1 MNKDYIDKVANSIIE
16 QLEQGTAP
24 WLKPWEP
31 GQLRLPFNPTTG
43 KEYRGMNSLWLHMQG
58 KDDPRWLTFNQ
69 GKAEGAS
76 VRKGEKGTHIVY
88 WKFTE
93 ERTLKGEDGRPVIDE
108 ATGKEKKIT
117 VKLDRPRSF
126 TAVVFNGSQFDGLP
140 PLEARPQRDEPERH
154 ALAEK
159 ILENSGAKIT
169 HVDGDRAF
177 YSPAR
182 DSITLPARNQF
193 PTADNYYATALHE
206 LGHWTGHPS
215 RLDRDL
221 SHPFGSEGYAR
232 EELRAEIS
240 SLMLGERMDIGHDPG
255 QHAAYVGS
263 WIKAL
268 KEDPREIF
276 RAAADAERIAGFV
289 MGFENEQA
297 QTVERQPAPQ
307 VAAPD
312 RETVTPEAAALLK
325 EIDDRTFFGVSPLN
339 RWQMMQEEAAS
350 LGYTARLDT
359 GLDPD
364 NPNIGAFVISYDD
377 PEGAPTQIQTELFAG
392 PEGIMHTAFAGELIS
407 PASNDENGL
416 RGTLRDAV
424 NRHEQAA
431 FDLRWTVEHRDSFQ
445 TDPDWEPIGVTNSA
459 TQALAR
465 FHSLPDTRV
474 IDNQTGEVAAR
485 TSWVRDGSSPEWT
498 PSPELVAHAAI
509 EEMGASLPARPA
521 SMSQQ
526 DYQLA
531 EAVALARHYP
541 EPEAFGQTLLNRQI
555 QNATEAAFGESVP
568 GIRSGRLPEDWTGE
582 ARARPVVVFGS
593 YEAGTLDDR
602 DPEPGEQPT
611 EWRIEIRHSD
621 QKWDW
626 FANGFTADE
635 ADQMVARL
643 NAVANASQPVTAQQQ
658 HENAISPAASTGAV
672 LDRRFDELSSREQAL
687 FMGHLAEFGGI
698 EPRHFNQALESGPDR
713 QLFEVLSK
721 ANQLAYDEG
730 DDYLYDPNE
739 ALAVTRIDANGMG
752 RGVSSRLIGFEQ
764 SLAAKLVVE
773 EAAPQTEPFP
783 RDPREIPEDAQFP
796 QNWGG
801 MNASFTRDTPRP
813 DSTVSRQQA
822 VAEADAVLHHR
833 PENPMPNRTYLAV
846 PYAEKEQA
854 KAAAKNAGFKLQ
866 WDKDAKSWYAP
877 EGADLSTMQKWNPD
891 SSRVITETAPD
902 SPQVQLADALRD
914 AGFELK
920 RGQWLNGNR
929 VGDSEPVMD
938 GQLYRVP
945 VKGDRDGQRSGAY
958 AAHMQGQVPGAYI
971 ENLKTG
977 ERINWKADGP
987 VEQLTAE
994 DRARLAKEAQER
1006 QSVRDEATQR
1016 RYEATA
1022 DAAAALWAESP
1033 TATADNAYC
1042 KAKGITNPV
1051 GLRVVPDEVSPETAA
1066 KGIVIAKTA
1075 KEAKEQRE
1083 KNPDARVFKAGDLL
1097 IPGRDM
1103 DGKMWT
1109 LQSVNPYFK
1118 SLMKGGRKHG
1128 LFSVAGADADGK
1140 PIDGI
1145 LKSAN
1150 QSLVL
1155 AEGYATAD
1163 TVARLSGEPVI
1174 AAFDSGNL
1182 NAVAGGLRERF
1193 PNAPMVIAA
1202 DNDHDAPNRTLPN
1215 GQPGVNVGLV
1225 KAKEAA
1231 ERHGAG
1237 VAAPAFPKGD
1247 KGTDWNDVEKA
1258 RGENDARKMLAE
1270 QMAIAKRDAAV
1281 NAERMT
1287 MLARERDM
1295 EARNDPTTSAD
1306 DADIATE
1313 RSRAASLIAA
1323 ASDQKTAV
1331 NSTAANA
1338 MATGTKAPSASA
1350 AKAATDRQ
1358 TGAMRDTVKQE
1369 RQDVQY
1375 DADNDDK
1382 TPAKPAA
1389 RPRVR
1394 RSRGHD
1400 AGM

>member
-88 WKFTE
+88 WKFSE

-108 ATGKEKKIT
+108 TTGKEKKIT

-193 PTADNYYATALHE
+193 PTSDNYYATALHE

-232 EELRAEIS
+232 EELRAEIA

-289 MGFENEQA
+289 MGFENERAQA
-297 QTVERQPAPQ
+297 VEATQETSQEQP
-307 VAAPD
+307 
-312 RETVTPEAAALLK
+312 
-325 EIDDRTFFGVSPLN
+325 
-339 RWQMMQEEAAS
+339 
-350 LGYTARLDT
+350 
-359 GLDPD
+359 
-364 NPNIGAFVISYDD
+364 
-377 PEGAPTQIQTELFAG
+377 
-392 PEGIMHTAFAGELIS
+392 
-407 PASNDENGL
+407 
-416 RGTLRDAV
+416 
-424 NRHEQAA
+424 
-431 FDLRWTVEHRDSFQ
+431 RWTVTQQDS
-445 TDPDWEPIGVTNSA
+445 TKENPVSEVIGQTNSA
-459 TQALAR
+459 AEALALFR
-465 FHSLPDTRV
+465 SKSDTTV
-474 IDNQTGEVAAR
+474 TDNATGQRAGR
-485 TSWVRDGSSPEWT
+485 TEWVRDGSATDWI

-509 EEMGASLPARPA
+509 EEMGASMPARPA
-521 SMSQQ
+521 GMSPQ

-531 EAVALARHYP
+531 EAVMLARHYP

-555 QNATEAAFGESVP
+555 QTATEAAFGESVL

-582 ARARPVVVFGS
+582 ARARPVVVFGE

-611 EWRIEIRHSD
+611 EWRIEVRHSD

-635 ADQMVARL
+635 ADQMAARL
-643 NAVANASQPVTAQQQ
+643 NAVASVSQPVAEQKAQ
-658 HENAISPAASTGAV
+658 
-672 LDRRFDELSSREQAL
+672 
-687 FMGHLAEFGGI
+687 
-698 EPRHFNQALESGPDR
+698 DR
-713 QLFEVLSK
+713 QS
-721 ANQLAYDEG
+721 Q
-730 DDYLYDPNE
+730 
-739 ALAVTRIDANGMG
+739 
-752 RGVSSRLIGFEQ
+752 
-764 SLAAKLVVE
+764 E
-773 EAAPQTEPFP
+773 EYN
-783 RDPREIPEDAQFP
+783 PREIPADAQFP
-796 QNWGG
+796 KGWGG
-801 MNASFTRDTPRP
+801 GFDSDFIRRTNPPVPRD
-813 DSTVSRQQA
+813 QGQ
-822 VAEADAVLHHR
+822 AEADAVQHHL

-846 PYAEKEQA
+846 PYTEKEQA
-854 KAAAKNAGFKLQ
+854 KKAASAAGFKLQ
-866 WDKDAKSWYAP
+866 WDKDAKSWFAP
-877 EGADLSTMQKWNPD
+877 EGADLSTLQKWNPD

-914 AGFELK
+914 AGLELD
-920 RGQWLNGNR
+920 RGQWLDGQR
-929 VGDSEPVMD
+929 IGDGSPIMD
-938 GQLYRVP
+938 GSLYRVP

-958 AAHMQGQVPGAYI
+958 AAHMEGQVPGAYI
-971 ENLKTG
+971 ENFKTG

-1006 QSVRDEATQR
+1006 QSLRDEATQR

-1033 TATADNAYC
+1033 AATADNDYC

-1051 GLRVVPDEVSPETAA
+1051 GLRVVPDAVSPEAA
-1066 KGIVIAKTA
+1066 GKGIVIAKTA

-1083 KNPDARVFKAGDLL
+1083 KKPDARVFKAGDLL

-1140 PIDGI
+1140 PIDGV

-1174 AAFDSGNL
+1174 VAFDSGNL
-1182 NAVAGGLRERF
+1182 NAVASGLRERF
-1193 PNAPMVIAA
+1193 PNAPMVIAS

-1237 VAAPAFPKGD
+1237 VATPAFVKGD

-1258 RGENDARKMLAE
+1258 RGENEARKMLAE

-1306 DADIATE
+1306 DADVATE

>member
-108 ATGKEKKIT
+108 ATGKDKKIT

-289 MGFENEQA
+289 MGFENERAQA
-297 QTVERQPAPQ
+297 V
-307 VAAPD
+307 
-312 RETVTPEAAALLK
+312 EAA
-325 EIDDRTFFGVSPLN
+325 
-339 RWQMMQEEAAS
+339 QEAS
-350 LGYTARLDT
+350 
-359 GLDPD
+359 
-364 NPNIGAFVISYDD
+364 
-377 PEGAPTQIQTELFAG
+377 Q
-392 PEGIMHTAFAGELIS
+392 
-407 PASNDENGL
+407 
-416 RGTLRDAV
+416 
-424 NRHEQAA
+424 EQP
-431 FDLRWTVEHRDSFQ
+431 RWTVTQQDS
-445 TDPDWEPIGVTNSA
+445 TKENPVSEVIGQTNSA
-459 TQALAR
+459 AEALALFR
-465 FHSLPDTRV
+465 SKTDTTV
-474 IDNQTGEVAAR
+474 TDNATGQNAGR
-485 TSWVRDGSSPEWT
+485 TEWVRDGSAPEWT

-658 HENAISPAASTGAV
+658 QENAISPAASTGAV

-698 EPRHFNQALESGPDR
+698 EPHHFNQALESGPDR

-739 ALAVTRIDANGMG
+739 GVSVTRIDANGTG
-752 RGVSSRLIGFEQ
+752 RGVSSSLIGFEQ
-764 SLAAKLVVE
+764 SLAAKLAVE

-1174 AAFDSGNL
+1174 VAFDSGNL

>member
-1 MNKDYIDKVANSIIE
+1 MNKEYIDKVANSIIA

-31 GQLRLPFNPTTG
+31 GQFRLPFNPTTG

-108 ATGKEKKIT
+108 TTGKEKKIT

-126 TAVVFNGSQFDGLP
+126 MAVVFNASQFDGLP
-140 PLEARPQRDEPERH
+140 PLEARPQRSEPERH

-159 ILENSGAKIT
+159 IIENSGAKIT
-169 HVDGDRAF
+169 HIDGDRAF
-177 YSPAR
+177 YSPSR

-206 LGHWTGHPS
+206 LGHWTGHHS

-255 QHAAYVGS
+255 QHAAYIGS
-263 WIKAL
+263 WIKVL

-276 RAAADAERIAGFV
+276 RAAADAERIAGFI
-289 MGFENEQA
+289 MGFENERA
-297 QTVERQPAPQ
+297 QTVE
-307 VAAPD
+307 
-312 RETVTPEAAALLK
+312 VTQEASQEQQLDK
-325 EIDDRTFFGVSPLN
+325 LN
-339 RWQMMQEEAAS
+339 R
-350 LGYTARLDT
+350 
-359 GLDPD
+359 
-364 NPNIGAFVISYDD
+364 
-377 PEGAPTQIQTELFAG
+377 
-392 PEGIMHTAFAGELIS
+392 
-407 PASNDENGL
+407 
-416 RGTLRDAV
+416 
-424 NRHEQAA
+424 
-431 FDLRWTVEHRDSFQ
+431 
-445 TDPDWEPIGVTNSA
+445 
-459 TQALAR
+459 
-465 FHSLPDTRV
+465 
-474 IDNQTGEVAAR
+474 
-485 TSWVRDGSSPEWT
+485 
-498 PSPELVAHAAI
+498 
-509 EEMGASLPARPA
+509 
-521 SMSQQ
+521 
-526 DYQLA
+526 
-531 EAVALARHYP
+531 
-541 EPEAFGQTLLNRQI
+541 
-555 QNATEAAFGESVP
+555 
-568 GIRSGRLPEDWTGE
+568 
-582 ARARPVVVFGS
+582 
-593 YEAGTLDDR
+593 
-602 DPEPGEQPT
+602 
-611 EWRIEIRHSD
+611 
-621 QKWDW
+621 
-626 FANGFTADE
+626 
-635 ADQMVARL
+635 
-643 NAVANASQPVTAQQQ
+643 
-658 HENAISPAASTGAV
+658 
-672 LDRRFDELSSREQAL
+672 REQS
-687 FMGHLAEFGGI
+687 
-698 EPRHFNQALESGPDR
+698 ES
-713 QLFEVLSK
+713 L
-721 ANQLAYDEG
+721 
-730 DDYLYDPNE
+730 
-739 ALAVTRIDANGMG
+739 
-752 RGVSSRLIGFEQ
+752 
-764 SLAAKLVVE
+764 
-773 EAAPQTEPFP
+773 P
-783 RDPREIPEDAQFP
+783 RDPREIPENAQFP
-796 QNWGG
+796 KNWGG
-801 MNASFTRDTPRP
+801 LDASFIRDAPRP
-813 DSTVSRQQA
+813 DSTVSRQQPE
-822 VAEADAVLHHR
+822 AEAAAVLHHR
-833 PENPMPNRTYLAV
+833 PEKPMPNRIYLAV

-914 AGFELK
+914 AGFEIK

-929 VGDSEPVMD
+929 VVDSEPIMD

-1006 QSVRDEATQR
+1006 QSLRDEATQR

-1033 TATADNAYC
+1033 AATADNAYC

-1051 GLRVVPDEVSPETAA
+1051 GLRVVPDAVSPEAAA

-1075 KEAKEQRE
+1075 KEAKGQRE

-1174 AAFDSGNL
+1174 VAFDSGNL

-1202 DNDHDAPNRTLPN
+1202 DNDHDAQNRTLTN

-1237 VAAPAFPKGD
+1237 VAAPSFPKGD

-1258 RGENDARKMLAE
+1258 RGENEARKMLAE
-1270 QMAIAKRDAAV
+1270 QMAVAKRDAAV

-1295 EARNDPTTSAD
+1295 EARNDPTTNAD
-1306 DADIATE
+1306 DADVATE

-1323 ASDQKTAV
+1323 ASDHKTAV
-1331 NSTAANA
+1331 NSTVANA
-1338 MATGTKAPSASA
+1338 LATGAKAPSASA

-1358 TGAMRDTVKQE
+1358 NGAMRDTVKQE

-1389 RPRVR
+1389 RPRAR